1 MSRSGVVVT
10 QWSGMSAIDVDITV
24 TTLRAAAGLAS
35 LPSVPRE
42 LRELR
47 FDRGRT
53 ARVHNAVMEEHF
65 TAIRACTGAAAALA
79 DGAVPAAGGLP
90 VFRCAVA
97 HSAAAA
103 IANPSQPSHS
113 VNFYELVPTLDG
125 RPFEPGTPLP
135 TGIWRIEWTCPLYP
149 EAHGGPASGAFH
161 VGVGVPADE
170 LPAAWART
178 RTGDIAGA
186 PGNLVV
192 ASLPQPR
199 LVAALRSLAGYRDLA
214 EQRACD
220 AMKGFVA
227 TKAVKVRNAQ
237 PSVFDHDDALQ
248 EGMAR
253 LIVVMRRFAARGRPR
268 ACWSVAAG
276 LVLERDLPRAADKV
290 SHLSSAVAHC
300 AHWLARTDRVD
311 LRDPRLTPE
320 TAATAYARDQRHRRR
335 QAPGTRKWLDDDAP
349 ATAAH
354 PTAVWAAA
362 LDEARRGR
370 PVSLDRLADTHDGE
384 TPRAVAGALVPVV
397 DRDIEL
403 VGARTLTE
411 LIEDLLAGTGLSYGD
426 LRAYLYPKLSRRGYA
441 DDTLR
446 DRAGEGDA
454 EVADRRL
461 RAQAEDRL
469 LALVVRPGESLARN
483 RAVLRR
489 RVRDTLFDTDGRFRP
504 TEERRERWAEHR
516 RATMAG

>member
-1 MSRSGVVVT
+1 
-10 QWSGMSAIDVDITV
+10 MSAIDVDITE

-35 LPSVPRE
+35 LPSLPRE

-47 FDRGRT
+47 FARGRT

-65 TAIRACTGAAAALA
+65 TAIRACAGAAAALA
-79 DGAVPAAGGLP
+79 DGCVPPAGGIP

-103 IANPSQPSHS
+103 IANPAQPSHS

-135 TGIWRIEWTCPLYP
+135 TGIWRIDWTGPDFP
-149 EAHGGPASGAFH
+149 EAQGGPASGAFH

-186 PGNLVV
+186 PGNVVV
-192 ASLPQPR
+192 ASLAQPR

-214 EQRACD
+214 ERRACD
-220 AMKGFVA
+220 AMQRFVA
-227 TKAVKVRNAQ
+227 AKAVKVRNAH
-237 PSVFDHDDALQ
+237 PGVFDHDDALQ
-248 EGMAR
+248 EGLAR
-253 LIVVMRRFAARGRPR
+253 LIVVMRKFAARGRPR

-290 SHLSSAVAHC
+290 SHLSSSVAHC
-300 AHWLARTDRVD
+300 AHWLTRTDRVD
-311 LRDPRLTPE
+311 LHDPTLTPE
-320 TAATAYARDQRHRRR
+320 AAAAAYARDQRRRRR
-335 QAPGTRKWLDDDAP
+335 QAPGTRKWLAGDGP
-349 ATAAH
+349 ATGGH
-354 PTAVWAAA
+354 PPAVWAAA

-370 PVSLDRLADTHDGE
+370 PVSLDRLTEGHDGE
-384 TPRAVAGALVPVV
+384 APRATAGALVPVV

-403 VGARTLTE
+403 IGARTLTD
-411 LIEDLLAGTGLSYGD
+411 LVEDLLAGTGLSYDD
-426 LRAYLYPKLSRRGYA
+426 LRAYLYPKLARRGYA

-446 DRAGEGDA
+446 AGHEAGGGEDA
-454 EVADRRL
+454 EDRRL
-461 RAQAEDRL
+461 RAEAEARL
-469 LALVVRPGESLARN
+469 LALVARPGESPGRH
-483 RAVLRR
+483 RAVLRQ
-489 RVRDTLFDTDGRFRP
+489 RVRDTLFDEHGRFRP
-504 TEERRERWAEHR
+504 TEERRERWVEHR
-516 RATMAG
+516 RATMTG